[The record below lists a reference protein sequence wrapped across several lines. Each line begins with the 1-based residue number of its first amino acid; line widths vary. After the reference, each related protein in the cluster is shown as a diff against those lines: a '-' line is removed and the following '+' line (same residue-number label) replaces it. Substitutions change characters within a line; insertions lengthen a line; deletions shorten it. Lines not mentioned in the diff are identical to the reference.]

1 MTESIHQLAA
11 QTTLPSKATPRYLGF
26 LTLCYTMVIVLSNW
40 FDPRLIHIFG
50 LNTDAGTLIFPLTF
64 LLSDLITEVYGYKHA
79 RRAIWAGFLFN
90 ALFILYGQLVVHLP
104 SPNYP
109 TNNVQ
114 FDALLAMNVRII
126 FASTFSYIISEP
138 LNAYWLA
145 SLKIK
150 TNGRFMGLRF
160 VASTLLASG
169 VDSVIFGTVAFYG
182 MMSNHNLVMLIL
194 TMWLIKVGI
203 EIIGLP
209 FSTKAAKV
217 LKQAESLDTYD
228 RNTNFTLLSLDATY
242 GDKDS
247 HYHPH

>member
-1 MTESIHQLAA
+1 MTEHTEKVTVLP
-11 QTTLPSKATPRYLGF
+11 TTLAPRYLGF
-26 LTLCYTMVIVLSNW
+26 LTLCYTMAIVFANW

-109 TNNVQ
+109 THNAQ
-114 FDALLAMNVRII
+114 FDILLAVNVRII
-126 FASTFSYIISEP
+126 FASTISYIISEP

-145 SLKIK
+145 CLKIK
-150 TNGRFMGLRF
+150 TKGRLMGLRF

-169 VDSVIFGTVAFYG
+169 VDSVVFGTIAFYG
-182 MMSNHNLVMLIL
+182 MMSNHNLIMLIL

-209 FSTKAAKV
+209 FSTKAAKA

-228 RNTNFTLLSLDATY
+228 RSTNFNLFSLDATY
-242 GDKDS
+242 SDKDS
-247 HYHPH
+247 HSHPQ